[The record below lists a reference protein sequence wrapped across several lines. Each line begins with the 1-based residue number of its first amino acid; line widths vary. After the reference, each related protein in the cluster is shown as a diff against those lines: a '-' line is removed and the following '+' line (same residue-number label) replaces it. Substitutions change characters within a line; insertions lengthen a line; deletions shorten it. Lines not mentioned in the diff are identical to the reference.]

1 MKQKFI
7 FITTC
12 VNGEPVEALSKSPA
26 SIDQLMAI
34 LQLSDVGSVITVAIH
49 EQEVEMPNIPNK

>member
-7 FITTC
+7 SITTC
-12 VNGEPVEALSKSPA
+12 KNGEQVDALSKSPA

-34 LQLSDVGSVITVAIH
+34 LQLSDVGSTITISI
-49 EQEVEMPNIPNK
+49 EEKEVDIPKH

>member
-7 FITTC
+7 SITTC
-12 VNGEPVEALSKSPA
+12 VNGEPVDALSKSPA

-34 LQLSDVGSVITVAIH
+34 LQLSDVGSVITVAI
-49 EQEVEMPNIPNK
+49 EEKEVEIPKR